1 MYKYYPL
8 TNSTYEYYDTFNY
21 FGETYNANAVVK
33 LKDNVKV
40 GQPVKPHM
48 VQLVKHIVINGT
60 EDVWKYALWYQTGF
74 IAHYCAHEPPEQMI
88 EEIILNGQEHF
99 DEELSS
105 CYTPK
110 EKLEEYN
117 GAVLK
122 AFMLYIAFMIFIMI
136 FRDFIV
142 GWVFA
147 TACFVMWK
155 KDLKKKLNHYK
166 YGFDF
171 NKKIYELNIPV

>member
-1 MYKYYPL
+1 MFKYYPL
-8 TNSTYEYYDTFNY
+8 TNSTYEHYDTFNY
-21 FGETYNANAVVK
+21 FGVTYNANAVVK
-33 LKDNVKV
+33 LKDNVKI
-40 GQPVKPHM
+40 GQKVKPHM
-48 VQLVKHIVINGT
+48 VQLVRHTVINGT
-60 EDVWKYALWYQTGF
+60 ENVWKYALWYQTGF
-74 IAHYCAHEPPEQMI
+74 IAYHCSHLPPEDVI
-88 EEIILNGQEHF
+88 EEIILNGQECF
-99 DEELSS
+99 DEALSD

-117 GAVLK
+117 IDMLK
-122 AFMLYIAFMIFIMI
+122 AWMLYIAFMILVTI

-147 TACFVMWK
+147 TVCFVAWK
-155 KDLKKKLNHYK
+155 KHRKAKLNQYK